1 MEIKIDQ
8 KRFSL
13 ESKYTILID
22 GIEKCNATSKLFKW
36 FAEINFESSET
47 HELKY
52 TIKRK
57 WAWFKFSYDITN
69 NKQIVYEFRTLSFWK
84 RHYQCIINNDNYEI
98 FGHKGR
104 KYSVYKNN
112 KMIACWEINKV
123 TWFEGD
129 KYRILADNNVDPEII
144 SCFCILLDNANSD
157 NKRDAMNWNIGW
169 LGPEVKP
176 FDETW
181 FPR

>member
-1 MEIKIDQ
+1 MEIAIQQ

-13 ESKYTILID
+13 ESKYIVFID
-22 GIEKCNATSKLFKW
+22 GIEKYTATSKLFKW
-36 FAEINFESSET
+36 FSEINFESNDT
-47 HELKY
+47 HLLKY

-69 NKQIVYEFRTLSFWK
+69 DKHVVFEFMTLSFWK
-84 RHYQCIINNDNYEI
+84 RHYQCIVGNDNYEV

-104 KYSVYKNN
+104 KYSIYKNSQ
-112 KMIACWEINKV
+112 MIAHWELNKI

-129 KYRILADNNVDPEII
+129 KYNIIANNNVDVEIL
-144 SCFCILLDNANSD
+144 SCLCIILDNANSD
-157 NKRDAMNWNIGW
+157 NKRSAMEWNIGW

-181 FPR
+181 FPK